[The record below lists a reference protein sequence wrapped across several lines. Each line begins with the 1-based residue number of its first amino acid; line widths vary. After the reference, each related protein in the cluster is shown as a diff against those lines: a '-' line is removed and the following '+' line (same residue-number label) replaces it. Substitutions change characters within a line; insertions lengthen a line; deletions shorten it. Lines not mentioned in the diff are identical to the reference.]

1 MAVINCQ
8 IGCCIET
15 FCSIQSSCVF
25 EPPHTLAAVGGCY
38 VGSASPP
45 PRRARYGSYGVHESL
60 SFLFP
65 GRVSAPSHPLDGRE
79 TAIPPA
85 ERARSALR
93 CRRGMQFPRR
103 TRTAR
108 PQARARRAARRRCAD
123 PSALR
128 RQESKLHSEAAD
140 ASEASGQA
148 EVCGPACLTEPGQ
161 RFRQNGIAPG
171 RCEFSRERITP
182 HGCIYG
188 IVL

>member
-1 MAVINCQ
+1 MRLFAAYSPAVFLNRLTRLRRWAVAMW
-8 IGCCIET
+8 GA
-15 FCSIQSSCVF
+15 
-25 EPPHTLAAVGGCY
+25 PPR
-38 VGSASPP
+38 
-45 PRRARYGSYGVHESL
+45 PRRARYGRYGVHESL

-103 TRTAR
+103 TRTPR
-108 PQARARRAARRRCAD
+108 PKTRARRAARRRCAD
-123 PSALR
+123 PFDYRRQSSNCTAKPQTRARRAARRRYADPRALR
-128 RQESKLHSEAAD
+128 R
-140 ASEASGQA
+140 
-148 EVCGPACLTEPGQ
+148 PG
-161 RFRQNGIAPG
+161 RGFGSPGIAPG

-182 HGCIYG
+182 HGCNCG